1 MQGHI
6 SFAKNAMHKSLAT
19 TATQRQKKRGTGGIT
34 MAEYIEREKL
44 RKTLKEEMQ
53 ILKETPGKD
62 DWDKG
67 LMQGIKESIMH
78 LNIVPTADVVEVVRC
93 KDCKWHDSIDGP
105 MRQCDITDDDDFC
118 SYGERKED

>member
-1 MQGHI
+1 
-6 SFAKNAMHKSLAT
+6 
-19 TATQRQKKRGTGGIT
+19 
-34 MAEYIEREKL
+34 MAEYIERAKL

-78 LNIVPTADVVEVVRC
+78 LNIAPTADVVEVVRC
-93 KDCKWHDSIDGP
+93 GECKFYSPVEGDVGDCE
-105 MRQCDITDDDDFC
+105 REDILYLNVNKADFC
-118 SYGERKED
+118 SYGEREGN

>member
-1 MQGHI
+1 
-6 SFAKNAMHKSLAT
+6 
-19 TATQRQKKRGTGGIT
+19 
-34 MAEYIEREKL
+34 MAEYIERTDL

-78 LNIVPTADVVEVVRC
+78 LNAAPSADVVEVVRC
-93 KDCKWHDSIDGP
+93 KECVRRNQSADLSDSVLCTWLHKLSMPKDG
-105 MRQCDITDDDDFC
+105 FC
-118 SYGERKED
+118 SYGEREDTNETD

>member
-1 MQGHI
+1 
-6 SFAKNAMHKSLAT
+6 
-19 TATQRQKKRGTGGIT
+19 

-53 ILKETPGKD
+53 ILKETPCKD

-78 LNIVPTADVVEVVRC
+78 LNVAPSASVVEVVRC
-93 KDCKWHDSIDGP
+93 GKCRLGTPSCLPGMIHCANNNMEHRPDCY
-105 MRQCDITDDDDFC
+105 C
-118 SYGERKED
+118 SYGEMSKYSL

>member
-1 MQGHI
+1 
-6 SFAKNAMHKSLAT
+6 
-19 TATQRQKKRGTGGIT
+19 

-78 LNIVPTADVVEVVRC
+78 LNVAPSASVVEVVRC
-93 KDCKWHDSIDGP
+93 KDCKWHDSVDGP

-118 SYGERKED
+118 SYGEREDKQNET

>member
-1 MQGHI
+1 
-6 SFAKNAMHKSLAT
+6 
-19 TATQRQKKRGTGGIT
+19 
-34 MAEYIEREKL
+34 MAEYIERAKL

-78 LNIVPTADVVEVVRC
+78 LNIAPTADVVEVVRC
-93 KDCKWHDSIDGP
+93 GECKFYSPVEGDVGDCE
-105 MRQCDITDDDDFC
+105 REDILYLNVKKTDFC
-118 SYGERKED
+118 SYGEREG

>member
-1 MQGHI
+1 MV
-6 SFAKNAMHKSLAT
+6 
-19 TATQRQKKRGTGGIT
+19 
-34 MAEYIEREKL
+34 EYIEREKL

-67 LMQGIKESIMH
+67 IIQGIKESIMH
-78 LNIVPTADVVEVVRC
+78 LNVAPAADVVEVVRC
-93 KDCKWHDSIDGP
+93 KNCKYSRPKDDIEKMEYYESVIICESFEMNDCATAVYP
-105 MRQCDITDDDDFC
+105 DDFC